1 MQELSLK
8 LSNYNKNQ
16 YKNFI
21 ENEPLDQLHSLKL
34 YLDDLYYNTDQC
46 IFSDIKYDT
55 LKDILLKRD
64 PKYIPPVGCKIRTHD
79 NRIDLPF
86 WLGSATKIT
95 PNEEKELDRWLSKN
109 KCKDFIVTEKL
120 DGVSGMFIQT
130 NGKRYLYTRGD
141 GLVGANISYLIQY
154 INIPSFDSD
163 ISVRGELIIEKKI
176 FDDKYKHNDTNKNRT
191 YKHSRNMIAGIVGA
205 KTIREGLYDIKF
217 IVYEII
223 GDKTMPSPLDQLE
236 KLESLKFTTAMYEKV
251 NNISIPKLEELHK
264 KFKSKTKFEID
275 GIIIQSNVQ
284 YDRNITGNPSYLFAF
299 KINSVDG
306 IVETTVLDIEWN
318 VSKWGQIIPVALID
332 PVELPG
338 VTISRV
344 TLSNAGLMV
353 EKKIGPGAIVNV
365 TRSKDVIPFIVDVVI
380 ACNDDELKFPHIN
393 YSWDENKVHLIINE
407 DNIEPE
413 VLADMRI
420 KLFASFFEKMGI
432 KHVSHQ
438 TLKKIYEAGFD
449 TLLKIIGMS
458 KEELMTIDTFK
469 DKSSTR
475 IIDNIK
481 KGLQEV
487 NVCDLLGASSVLG
500 YGMGRKKVKSLM
512 TDIPDILSCN
522 RKNLKERILKI
533 EGFSEITTQKVI
545 ENLDYAIEFID
556 EVSKYVTYMK
566 DSRVSNE
573 LVGTKFVFSGFRSK
587 DIETD
592 IQNKGG
598 SVSTSVSKKTTALI
612 VSDKSDKNT
621 SKFLKANECG
631 VPIYSKEEFLT
642 KYFS

>member
-1 MQELSLK
+1 MQELSLQ
-8 LSNYNKNQ
+8 LSDYTIKK

-21 ENEPLDQLHSLKL
+21 ENEHLDKLHSLKL

-46 IFSDIKYDT
+46 LFDDKKYDL
-55 LKDILLKRD
+55 LKDVLLKRD

-79 NRIDLPF
+79 NRIELPF

-95 PNEEKELDRWLSKN
+95 PNEEKELDRWLLKN

-120 DGVSGMFIQT
+120 DGVSGMFIQS
-130 NGKRYLYTRGD
+130 NGKRHLYTRGD
-141 GLVGANISYLIQY
+141 GLIGANISYLIQY

-163 ISVRGELIIEKKI
+163 IAVRGELIIEKKI

-191 YKHSRNMIAGIVGA
+191 YKHSRNMISGIVGA

-223 GDKTMPSPLDQLE
+223 GDKTMPSPLEQLQ

-251 NNISIPKLEELHK
+251 NNISISKLEELHK
-264 KFKSKTKFEID
+264 KFKTKTKFEID

-299 KINSVDG
+299 KINSLDG

-332 PVELPG
+332 PVDLPG

-353 EKKIGPGAIVNV
+353 EKKIGPGAIINV

-380 ACNDDELKFPHIN
+380 GCNDDELKFPNIN
-393 YSWDENKVHLIINE
+393 YSWDENKVHLTIDT

-438 TLKKIYEAGFD
+438 TLKKIYEAGYD
-449 TLLKIIGMS
+449 TLLKIIGIS
-458 KEELMTIDTFK
+458 KEDLMTIDTFK

-481 KGLQEV
+481 NGLKEV
-487 NVCDLLGASSVLG
+487 NVCDLLGASGVLG

-522 RKNLKERILKI
+522 RKNLKERILKV
-533 EGFSEITTQKVI
+533 EGFSEITTQKII

-556 EVSKYVTYMK
+556 EVSKYVTYVQNT
-566 DSRVSNE
+566 RVSNE

-631 VPIYSKEEFLT
+631 VPIYTKEEFLL
-642 KYFS
+642 KYFN

>member
-46 IFSDIKYDT
+46 VFSDIKYDT

-141 GLVGANISYLIQY
+141 GLVGANISYL
-154 INIPSFDSD
+154 
-163 ISVRGELIIEKKI
+163 
-176 FDDKYKHNDTNKNRT
+176 
-191 YKHSRNMIAGIVGA
+191 NMISGIVGA

-344 TLSNAGLMV
+344 TLSNAGLMM

-380 ACNDDELKFPHIN
+380 ACNDDELKFPDIN

-413 VLADMRI
+413 ILADMRI

-481 KGLQEV
+481 NGLQEV

-566 DSRVSNE
+566 DSRVSND

-587 DIETD
+587 EIETD

-621 SKFLKANECG
+621 SKFLKANECR
-631 VPIYSKEEFLT
+631 VPIYTKEEFLV
-642 KYFS
+642 KYFK